1 MSLKIHNTL
10 SRSKEPFVPLKDNEV
25 LMYTCGPTVY
35 NFIHIGNARTFVMSD
50 VIRRYLE
57 YSGYRVKYV
66 MNITDIDDRII
77 AEANKKGLEFA
88 EVNQLYTEAFFEDI
102 AGMGIKMP
110 DAVPRVTEH
119 VDEIINMIQTLILK
133 GFAYESEG
141 SVYYDVSKFIG
152 YGKLSGKKTEDL
164 ISGSRVDVDER
175 KKNPL
180 DFVLWKA
187 SKPGEPEWDSLWGKG
202 RPGWHI
208 ECSAMCLHHLGD
220 RVDIHCGGAD
230 LVFPHHENEIAQ
242 SEAAT
247 GQPFAKYWVHFG
259 FLNVDNEK
267 MSKSLGNFWLARDVL
282 KRFRPEVIRI
292 FFMQKHYA
300 SPLNYSEENLRDVET
315 AHKRLEA
322 TFNRLVQVLDLKESL
337 GGSLGTDTILPELE
351 KLSSDLDRWQAEF
364 NEAMN
369 DDFNT
374 AAALSKVFELFGSL
388 GKIVSIKK
396 LNDFSVYVLKRA
408 HDQILEWNEILGFL
422 NLSKPE
428 GISKKY
434 EQIMGVLLDLRS
446 ELRKRKEWALSDQI
460 RDGLLAI
467 GISIEDTPEGTTWK
481 IK

>member
-1 MSLKIHNTL
+1 
-10 SRSKEPFVPLKDNEV
+10 
-25 LMYTCGPTVY
+25 MYTCGPTVY